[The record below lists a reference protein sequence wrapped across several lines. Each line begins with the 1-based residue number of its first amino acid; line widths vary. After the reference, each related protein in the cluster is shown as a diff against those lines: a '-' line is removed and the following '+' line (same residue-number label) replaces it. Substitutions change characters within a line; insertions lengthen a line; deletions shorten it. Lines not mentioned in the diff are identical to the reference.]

1 MALRRGDRVLVDT
14 NVILEAH
21 RVGCW
26 RPMAT
31 QFRLITVE
39 KVIEET
45 QTGHQNRSTDQN
57 IDETALRDSFCHIA
71 APDKVERAAIDIDFP
86 DHGLDD
92 GEYHLVAYAATIGDE
107 QAWLL
112 NSPDRG
118 TIRLCSR
125 AQWLDRLVALQTMT
139 DLLGLPHGRQLR
151 GNYKRSWLETEI
163 NRFRFGLL

>member
-21 RVGCW
+21 RLGCW
-26 RPMAT
+26 RAMAT
-31 QFRLITVE
+31 EFSLITVE

-45 QTGHQNRSTDQN
+45 QTGHQNRSTDQT
-57 IDETALRDSFCHIA
+57 IDATELRSSFDHIA
-71 APDKVERAAIDIDFP
+71 DPGLEQRAVIDIEFP

-107 QAWLL
+107 PAWLL
-112 NSPDRG
+112 NSPDKG

-125 AQWLDRLVALQTMT
+125 AEWLDRLVALEVMI

-151 GNYKRSWLETEI
+151 GNYTRSWLETEI